1 MGVKEAVRF
10 LVKRRLAGDE
20 RTIKAIEMMLI
31 RAMSPSEVEKALGVS
46 RANIKGKILQF
57 TTNFGSSTKAAIVF
71 KHALPVVMSIEPIIV
86 DVDRF
91 SFRCR
96 LCNRVS
102 VIGVRNVQP
111 KLNHIDIY
119 HKGLVNDYT
128 EMVLKKLKQALTN
141 GGGSNNV

>member
-20 RTIKAIEMMLI
+20 RTIKAIEMIFI
-31 RAMSPSEVEKALGVS
+31 RGMSPSEVEKALGVS
-46 RANIKGKILQF
+46 RTNIKSKILQF
-57 TTNFGSSTKAAIVF
+57 TQHLGNSTKAAIVV
-71 KHALPVVMSIEPIIV
+71 KHALHVVMSIEPIIV
-86 DVDRF
+86 DVDKM
-91 SFRCR
+91 SFKCR

-111 KLNHIDIY
+111 KLMHIDIY

-128 EMVLKKLKQALTN
+128 DMVLKKLKQALVN
-141 GGGSNNV
+141 GGGSNSK

>member
-20 RTIKAIEMMLI
+20 RTIKAIEMMFI
-31 RAMSPSEVEKALGVS
+31 GGMSPSEVEKALGVS
-46 RANIKGKILQF
+46 RTNIKSKILQF
-57 TTNFGSSTKAAIVF
+57 AQHLGNSTKAAIVV
-71 KHALPVVMSIEPIIV
+71 KHALPIVMGIEPIIV
-86 DVDRF
+86 DVDKL
-91 SFRCR
+91 SFKCK
-96 LCNRVS
+96 LCNKVS

-111 KLNHIDIY
+111 KLNHIEIY

-128 EMVLKKLKQALTN
+128 EIVLKKLKQSLAN

>member
-46 RANIKGKILQF
+46 RTNIKSKILQF
-57 TTNFGSSTKAAIVF
+57 TTNLGSSTKAAIVV

-91 SFRCR
+91 SFRCK
-96 LCNRVS
+96 LCNKVS
-102 VIGVRNVQP
+102 TIGVRNVQP
-111 KLNHIDIY
+111 KLNHIEIY

-141 GGGSNNV
+141 VGGSNSK